1 MLNQSRSFRFGDL
14 LLDCTQRRL
23 LRANHDIYLPPKTF
37 ELLVYLIQHRGRVI
51 PKAELLDAIW
61 PNVNVVENTL
71 AQRIREIREALG
83 DGTNGARFI
92 KTIPRV
98 GYQFAA
104 PLDDDLQIE
113 ATSQPFAMPRRMRV
127 PGQYL
132 TLALL
137 AFLMT
142 AGAVLVPALRPAST
156 PARLSNHR
164 LVSDFRQ
171 SARFPS
177 LSPDASTMAFVDDVD
192 GQPQVW
198 VRSVTGSQATQLT
211 FVDGNDVGW
220 TRWSPRGDRIYFNYD
235 GGIWSVPVIG
245 GSPRRVVARGK
256 NPSLSANGSAL
267 VYEGLGM
274 PDGDLGIWL
283 TSADGA
289 NPTRVLNRP
298 YAIAAM
304 PSVAPDGRS
313 IVFFRSSGGPLGD
326 LWIVPSAAGPLR
338 RLTFDDVEADSPT
351 WTPDGET
358 LIFSSKRA
366 GSRTLW
372 SVPAAG
378 GEPTPVTT
386 GAGED
391 SSPQISLDGRHIIY
405 TNVRNSFS
413 LETLDAATGRR
424 AQLTERRALMSGPR
438 FSPEGDRI
446 TFFHE
451 TDAGI
456 HVFTLN
462 IAGREIRQLTVKQGE
477 RNLLPR
483 WSASGDALF
492 FSQVLP
498 KPSFRRIP
506 VTGGDSTEVGR
517 WQWDAWVE
525 LDPTAR
531 AIAYQAANATRVRW
545 MGSGLETKLART
557 ISRPRWLPDGQ
568 TIVGTEVVRLSNGIA
583 VNVVACQAD
592 SGTCRIVTDG
602 HAPVP
607 STDGRSLYFM
617 RPSKLRTQELWVTD
631 MRGGDG
637 RYLGE
642 IGPFRLPD
650 LFIDVSMH
658 DLVVW
663 CAFHEGKPE
672 TWFAEMR

>member
-298 YAIAAM
+298 RDCRHAL
-304 PSVAPDGRS
+304 
-313 IVFFRSSGGPLGD
+313 GG
-326 LWIVPSAAGPLR
+326 S
-338 RLTFDDVEADSPT
+338 
-351 WTPDGET
+351 
-358 LIFSSKRA
+358 
-366 GSRTLW
+366 
-372 SVPAAG
+372 
-378 GEPTPVTT
+378 
-386 GAGED
+386 
-391 SSPQISLDGRHIIY
+391 
-405 TNVRNSFS
+405 
-413 LETLDAATGRR
+413 
-424 AQLTERRALMSGPR
+424 
-438 FSPEGDRI
+438 
-446 TFFHE
+446 
-451 TDAGI
+451 
-456 HVFTLN
+456 
-462 IAGREIRQLTVKQGE
+462 
-477 RNLLPR
+477 
-483 WSASGDALF
+483 
-492 FSQVLP
+492 
-498 KPSFRRIP
+498 
-506 VTGGDSTEVGR
+506 
-517 WQWDAWVE
+517 
-525 LDPTAR
+525 
-531 AIAYQAANATRVRW
+531 
-545 MGSGLETKLART
+545 
-557 ISRPRWLPDGQ
+557 
-568 TIVGTEVVRLSNGIA
+568 
-583 VNVVACQAD
+583 
-592 SGTCRIVTDG
+592 
-602 HAPVP
+602 
-607 STDGRSLYFM
+607 
-617 RPSKLRTQELWVTD
+617 
-631 MRGGDG
+631 
-637 RYLGE
+637 
-642 IGPFRLPD
+642 
-650 LFIDVSMH
+650 
-658 DLVVW
+658 
-663 CAFHEGKPE
+663 
-672 TWFAEMR
+672 